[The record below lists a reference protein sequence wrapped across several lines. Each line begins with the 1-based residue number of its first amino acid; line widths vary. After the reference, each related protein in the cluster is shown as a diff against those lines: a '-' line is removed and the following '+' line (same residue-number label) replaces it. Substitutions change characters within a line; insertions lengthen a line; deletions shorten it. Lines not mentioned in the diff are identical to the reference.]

1 MIQLTDAQE
10 TEMLS
15 MLRALKQVVAEAGDD
30 YVYTKKVTGLSD
42 YPGCVYVFNGEPD
55 CLGGRVLAKLGVS
68 TETLR
73 SWEGKMCESM
83 TKGATAHPLLGFGDN
98 YYLEPLSFFSPT
110 MEILARAQ
118 RFQDAG
124 NAWGEVRNWTLQLA
138 AQRYGVVA

>member
-55 CLGGRVLAKLGVS
+55 CLAGRVLAKLGVS

-73 SWEGKMCESM
+73 NWEGKMCYSM
-83 TKGATAHPLLGFGDN
+83 TASATAHPLLDLGDN
-98 YYLEPLSFFSPT
+98 FYLEPLSFFRET
-110 MEILARAQ
+110 MEILGRAQ
-118 RFQDAG
+118 GAQDSG
-124 NAWGEVRNWTLQLA
+124 NSWGIARDRALSYA
-138 AQRYGVVA
+138 AERYGVVA